1 MPAIEEIQIS
11 HAVKK
16 WFAIKSDFVNAIT
29 AYEKKA
35 KLSYAGNVFTGEFC
49 EVCETCQNQC
59 TQLRPCVECLAFNS
73 SKLLINQETMSPEEQ
88 REIRESCAQRCPLN
102 YLEFEPTR

>member
-1 MPAIEEIQIS
+1 M
-11 HAVKK
+11 K
-16 WFAIKSDFVNAIT
+16 
-29 AYEKKA
+29 KKA
-35 KLSYAGNVFTGEFC
+35 KMSYAGNVFTGEFC

-73 SKLLINQETMSPEEQ
+73 SKLLINQETMGSEEQ